1 VNRAFAAA
9 VALAV
14 AAYAITVAA
23 VGLTAHA
30 RPADMAIVFGN
41 TVAPDSTPSPRLVAR
56 LQTAADLYR
65 AHVVPAIFVSGARG
79 KEGVNEAPAMR
90 AWLVRHGVPLEAIIV
105 DPAGY
110 NSWFTCVH
118 ARAVLDDRGGHRVV
132 LVTQWFHVA
141 RAELAARAA
150 GLRDM
155 SAQAP
160 RWAEPRDAYSFAR
173 ELVAMPFYAQRAFST
188 QPVAGR

>member
-1 VNRAFAAA
+1 VSRAFVAA

-65 AHVVPAIFVSGARG
+65 AHVVPAILVSGARG

-90 AWLVRHGVPLEAIIV
+90 AWLVG
-105 DPAGY
+105 PA
-110 NSWFTCVH
+110 
-118 ARAVLDDRGGHRVV
+118 
-132 LVTQWFHVA
+132 
-141 RAELAARAA
+141 
-150 GLRDM
+150 M
-155 SAQAP
+155 
-160 RWAEPRDAYSFAR
+160 
-173 ELVAMPFYAQRAFST
+173 
-188 QPVAGR
+188 GRPASPPE